1 MLEPVRELSRRHWSA
16 FALAAAATLGA
27 LWLQLLLSRWLG
39 DSLLPLTL
47 AVLAAAWYGGLGPG
61 LLATALGGALSA
73 HTLLPPRGSLLVDAP
88 DDRAQ
93 LLAFLLVGAA
103 VSRICEAFRDTRR
116 RLEAERARLR
126 ESDAFHAAIADL
138 STDFA
143 FSARVEADGTIV
155 TEAVTEGFTD
165 LLGYTLPELLE
176 RGGWSGLVHAQDAE
190 RARAETRQLLR
201 GRAVEGEARHVARDG
216 SVVQLQYRFRP
227 LWDERGRVVR
237 VYGAYRDVTRQRE
250 AEREARERERQLRVV
265 SDHSPVLL
273 AQHDG
278 AGRFKFVNAP
288 YAARFGLEPADVVG
302 QTLRSLLGEE
312 RFGRVARHVDAAL
325 AGRRVQFEDELPADG
340 AEPEPVRVAYQPERD
355 TSGRVVG
362 FVSAIVSVADQRRA
376 REELRKSEER
386 LRLAL
391 QGARQGT
398 WDWEVPSG
406 RVTWDDRCAEIFG
419 WKRGATVTFEDHL
432 AVVHPDERQAV
443 AAALRRSVAECSP
456 LEHEHRIGGGDTDAR
471 WVQLRGHAFYDAAR
485 KPIRMS
491 GTVLDVTER
500 RRLQDAL
507 RESEARFR
515 QLTEAMP
522 HIAFTATPEG
532 AFEYVNSQWYRFA
545 GRPEEESFGLGWMQ
559 VLHPDDYG
567 TAYRGWTRSL
577 RTGEPFETEYRFKD
591 KDGTFRWHLC
601 RALPV
606 RDATGRVVKW
616 VGTSTDVHEQRQLTE
631 QLAAERG
638 LLDAVFA
645 TSPVGLAV
653 VDRELCFLRVNDV
666 LATLDD
672 VPAGEH
678 AGRPV
683 REVAPALWS
692 ALEGAYRQV
701 LASGQPLANHEI
713 SVAPASEPD
722 AARHWLAS
730 CYPIRTGEGIVGV
743 GTAVVDVTEQ
753 KHNISRLKH
762 AEDALRAADRRKD
775 EFLAT
780 LAHELR
786 NPLGADPQRGRGAA
800 AEGRR
805 GLRAGVGPA
814 R

>member
-1 MLEPVRELSRRHWSA
+1 M
-16 FALAAAATLGA
+16 
-27 LWLQLLLSRWLG
+27 
-39 DSLLPLTL
+39 
-47 AVLAAAWYGGLGPG
+47 
-61 LLATALGGALSA
+61 
-73 HTLLPPRGSLLVDAP
+73 
-88 DDRAQ
+88 
-93 LLAFLLVGAA
+93 
-103 VSRICEAFRDTRR
+103 
-116 RLEAERARLR
+116 
-126 ESDAFHAAIADL
+126 
-138 STDFA
+138 
-143 FSARVEADGTIV
+143 
-155 TEAVTEGFTD
+155 
-165 LLGYTLPELLE
+165 
-176 RGGWSGLVHAQDAE
+176 
-190 RARAETRQLLR
+190 
-201 GRAVEGEARHVARDG
+201 
-216 SVVQLQYRFRP
+216 
-227 LWDERGRVVR
+227 
-237 VYGAYRDVTRQRE
+237 
-250 AEREARERERQLRVV
+250 
-265 SDHSPVLL
+265 
-273 AQHDG
+273 
-278 AGRFKFVNAP
+278 
-288 YAARFGLEPADVVG
+288 
-302 QTLRSLLGEE
+302 
-312 RFGRVARHVDAAL
+312 
-325 AGRRVQFEDELPADG
+325 
-340 AEPEPVRVAYQPERD
+340 
-355 TSGRVVG
+355 
-362 FVSAIVSVADQRRA
+362 
-376 REELRKSEER
+376 
-386 LRLAL
+386 
-391 QGARQGT
+391 
-398 WDWEVPSG
+398 
-406 RVTWDDRCAEIFG
+406 
-419 WKRGATVTFEDHL
+419 
-432 AVVHPDERQAV
+432 
-443 AAALRRSVAECSP
+443 
-456 LEHEHRIGGGDTDAR
+456 
-471 WVQLRGHAFYDAAR
+471 QLRGHAFYDAAR

-762 AEDALRAADRRKD
+762 AEDALREADRRKD

-786 NPLGADPQRGRGAA
+786 NPLAPIRSAVEVLRLKGAG
-800 AEGRR
+800 
-805 GLRAGVGPA
+805 GLRAGVDPRGDRPPGRPPGAADRRPA
-814 R
+814 RRLAHQPRQARAAPRAARSRRRDPGRDRREPARWSSSRGTSCSWSCRTSRSRCEGDVVRLAQVFANLLTNAAKYTRARRPHRGRCAPRRGAGRGLGAATPASASPPRSCRTCSKCSTRWTARWSGRRAGSASGCRW